1 MFSSVS
7 NMIRKY
13 GYEIDII
20 TEGNTVT
27 SKAFIEPLHYKNR
40 IHIGGSYHYVGGY
53 ESKYLYI
60 GLLEVALVEN
70 KTIIH
75 FNNRYY
81 RVVRVEKYK
90 NEGKF
95 LYTWAILVLIEKN
108 NKTGLLRGEKW
119 TK

>member
-1 MFSSVS
+1 
-7 NMIRKY
+7 MIHKY
-13 GYEIDII
+13 GNEMSVI
-20 TEGNTVT
+20 TEGNTVV
-27 SKAFIEPLHYKNR
+27 SRAFIEPLHYRNR

-53 ESKYLYI
+53 EKKYLYI

-90 NEGKF
+90 NKEKF

-108 NKTGLLRGEKW
+108 IKTTLLRGD
-119 TK
+119 